1 MLKLLHID
9 SSILGDQSVSR
20 VLAAAIVQRLK
31 KHNPAL
37 EVVHRDLVTRP
48 LPHLTADDLIPA
60 APAVI
65 GGGVLSEF
73 LAADVIVI
81 GVALYNLGVSS
92 QLKAWIDRIVVPGR
106 TFRYTPHGP
115 EGLSKN
121 KRVILA
127 VARGGNYRT
136 GNSLATGE
144 HAEAYL
150 RSVFGFIGVTKLE
163 VIAADG
169 LAISKAQ
176 KESSKQA
183 AMNAISTLDICCK
196 V

>member
-1 MLKLLHID
+1 MMKLLHVD

-20 VLAAAIVQRLK
+20 ILTAAIVQRLK
-31 KHNPAL
+31 KHNLAL
-37 EVVHRDLVTRP
+37 EVVHRDLVTHP
-48 LPHLTADDLIPA
+48 LPHLTADDLLPA

-65 GGGVLSEF
+65 GEGVLSEF
-73 LAADVIVI
+73 FVADVIVI

-136 GNSLATGE
+136 GIALVPGE
-144 HAEAYL
+144 HAEGYL
-150 RSVFGFIGVTKLE
+150 RSIFAFIGVTKLE

-176 KESSKQA
+176 NESSKQA
-183 AMNAISTLDICCK
+183 ALNAISNLDICCK